1 MKVTHKWNRTGE
13 RFVLKDYSTVHSSNV
28 NGIGND
34 VSIEGDFNEWWD

>member
-1 MKVTHKWNRTGE
+1 MKVTHKWNITGE
-13 RFVLKDYSTVHSSNV
+13 RFVLSSTVHGSNV